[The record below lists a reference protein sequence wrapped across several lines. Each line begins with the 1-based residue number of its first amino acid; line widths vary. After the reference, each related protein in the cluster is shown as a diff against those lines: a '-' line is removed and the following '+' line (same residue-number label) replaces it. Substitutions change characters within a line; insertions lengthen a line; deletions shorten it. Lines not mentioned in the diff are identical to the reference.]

1 MTQTKVFETTAY
13 HAAKALDLPPELGL
27 DNPDW
32 VAKVQGFHDLFAVPM
47 GSEQQGLDDA
57 FNHMDNARVAFRLG
71 LVIEEVKE
79 LFKDGFGIDLI
90 INYTVKDS
98 LQIEPWNNFQFAEK
112 DLRPALDRAE
122 HEGFHRN
129 GVETADASGDIV
141 YVLIGMMLEKGYDL
155 RKVITEIHA
164 SNLTKLGADGKPIYR
179 EDGKVLKG
187 PNYVKPNIRA
197 ALGLNGD
204 DQ

>member
-13 HAAKALDLPPELGL
+13 HAAKALNLPAVLGL

-32 VAKVQGFHDLFAVPM
+32 VAKVRGFHDLFGVPVK
-47 GSEQQGLDDA
+47 EANRDPA
-57 FNHMDNARVAFRLG
+57 FNHMDNARVTFRLG

-90 INYTVKDS
+90 INYSVQDS
-98 LQIEPWNNFQFAEK
+98 LQPDKKYEKFQFTESE
-112 DLRPALDRAE
+112 LHQALDRAE
-122 HEGFHRN
+122 HEGNHRN

-155 RKVITEIHA
+155 GKVITEIHA
-164 SNLTKLGADGKPIYR
+164 SNLTKLGADGNPIYR

-204 DQ
+204 NE

>member
-1 MTQTKVFETTAY
+1 MTTPTTAY
-13 HAAKALDLPPELGL
+13 EAARALNLPPELGL

-32 VAKVQGFHDLFAVPM
+32 VAKVQGFHNLFAVPI
-47 GSEQQGLDDA
+47 GDLQQGRDPA
-57 FNHMDNARVAFRLG
+57 FNHMDNARVEFRLG

-79 LFKDGFGIDLI
+79 LFKDGFGIDLV
-90 INYTVKDS
+90 INYTVQDS
-98 LQIEPWNNFQFAEK
+98 LQSDPWQKFQFPESQ
-112 DLRPALDRAE
+112 LRQALDRAE
-122 HEGFHRN
+122 HEGYHRN

-155 RKVITEIHA
+155 RRVITEIHA

-197 ALGLNGD
+197 ALGLTGD
-204 DQ
+204 DE